1 MDKRDPAFL
10 ELAKIL
16 RGEDTPNRSL
26 TPYSEGLAALA
37 SGFSIIAKDDY
48 DNIAKQFYVYD
59 ALYSFCKSDNNKEKL
74 LTSRH

>member
-1 MDKRDPAFL
+1 LDKRDLVLL
-10 ELAKIL
+10 ELAKIV
-16 RGEDTPNRSL
+16 RGADTPNRSL

-48 DNIAKQFYVYD
+48 DNKAKQFYVYD
-59 ALYSFCKSDNNKEKL
+59 ALYAFCKSDNKEKL